1 MIAARVL
8 ARHSPRM
15 HRRQFITTSAAA
27 VASAPLLQ
35 AEALGKKR
43 RNPFCVFTKPFQSLS
58 YDDLADLIA
67 ELGFDGIEGTIRPGG
82 HITPEQVPDE
92 LPKMVEAL
100 RKRKLELTIM
110 ASGINNADDKLNV
123 QQLRVAAKLG
133 VKRYRMGY
141 YKYDLK
147 RPVVK
152 QLDEFRPILKNLVA
166 LNKELG
172 IQAVYQNHS
181 GSNYVGAP
189 LWDLHELFKPHDPAH
204 VSVGFDMSHAK
215 AEGTRAWPLH
225 ANLLRPRIGALYVKS
240 FKWVDSKRENCS
252 LAEGIVDKKYPRQLI
267 ASGFTGPINLHE
279 EYLNHRD
286 PKMIPQHVDAI
297 RKDIVTLKSWLGWS

>member
-8 ARHSPRM
+8 ARHSSRM
-15 HRRQFITTSAAA
+15 HRRQFITTTAAA

-92 LPKMVEAL
+92 LPKMIEAL

-147 RPVVK
+147 RPVAK

-172 IQAVYQNHS
+172 LQAIYQNHS

-189 LWDLHELFKPHDPAH
+189 LWDLHELFKVHDPKH
-204 VSVGFDMSHAK
+204 VAVGFDMSHAK

-240 FKWVDSKRENCS
+240 FKWVNQHRTNCS

-286 PKMIPQHVDAI
+286 PKLIPQHVAAI
-297 RKDIVTLKSWLGWS
+297 RKDIVTLKSWLGWK

>member
-1 MIAARVL
+1 MSNKILIIADYLNGELNQSTARAVTCAQQMSPTAIDVLVLCDDGANIAAQTAKLEGVTKVL
-8 ARHSPRM
+8 QADNDANKHP
-15 HRRQFITTSAAA
+15 TAAA
-27 VASAPLLQ
+27 LAPQ
-35 AEALGKKR
+35 IAAAAKAGEYSHVLGPNTTFGK
-43 RNPFCVFTKPFQSLS
+43 
-58 YDDLADLIA
+58 DLM
-67 ELGFDGIEGTIRPGG
+67 P
-82 HITPEQVPDE
+82 
-92 LPKMVEAL
+92 
-100 RKRKLELTIM
+100 
-110 ASGINNADDKLNV
+110 
-123 QQLRVAAKLG
+123 RVAAKLG

-225 ANLLRPRIGALYVKS
+225 ANLLRPRIGPLYVKS

-252 LAEGIVDKKYPRQLI
+252 LSEGIVDKKYPRQLI

-286 PKMIPQHVDAI
+286 PTMIPQHVDAI